1 MIRIDR
7 VPPPYLRRTRTVN
20 DVMGDVCIAL
30 CPCVVSAVW
39 FFGWAAAERLFIAA
53 VASLT
58 AARLSA
64 KTAPDLA
71 AVVTGWILCLSCPV
85 GIPLWLL
92 IGGCFFAVCVIRDGF
107 GGIGNNLFNPAMAAR
122 GVLLL
127 GFPLWMNGYTADGI
141 ASATPLVDRS
151 TPLWSLIIGQVGGS
165 MGETSVLMIAIGF
178 VWLCIRRVI
187 TVRIPLLALL
197 GFSAVIGVA
206 GESITYHLLS
216 GGLLFGAVFVFT
228 DYTTKPIT
236 RFGETV
242 FALGVGVLTALIRMF
257 GIYPE
262 GVCFAVLC
270 MNLVSPLLE
279 KGKEG
284 VTV

>member
-1 MIRIDR
+1 MIRTDR
-7 VPPPYLRRTRTVN
+7 VPPPYLRRFRTAN
-20 DVMGDVCIAL
+20 AIMGDVCIAL
-30 CPCVVSAVW
+30 CPCIVSAVW
-39 FFGWAAAERLFIAA
+39 VFGVAAAVRIWIAV

-64 KTAPDLA
+64 KTAPDWA
-71 AVVTGWILCLSCPV
+71 AVVTGLILCLSCPV
-85 GIPLWLL
+85 GVPLWLL

-127 GFPLWMNGYTADGI
+127 GFPQWMNGYSADGV

-151 TPLWSLIIGQVGGS
+151 TPLWALVTGRIGGS

-178 VWLCIRRVI
+178 AWLCIRRVI
-187 TVRIPLLALL
+187 AVRIPLLSLL
-197 GFSAVIGVA
+197 GFTAVIGIA
-206 GESITYHLLS
+206 GEPIVYHLVS

-228 DYTTKPIT
+228 DYTTKPII
-236 RFGETV
+236 RVGEV
-242 FALGVGVLTALIRMF
+242 IFALGVGVLTALMRVF

-270 MNLVSPLLE
+270 MNLIATAIR
-279 KGKEG
+279 KER
-284 VTV
+284 VTI

>member
-1 MIRIDR
+1 MRIER
-7 VPPPYLRRTRTVN
+7 IPAPHLCRTRTA
-20 DVMGDVCIAL
+20 DAVMGDVCIAL
-30 CPCVVSAVW
+30 LPCVVSAIW

-53 VASLT
+53 VSSLT
-58 AARLSA
+58 AARLTA
-64 KTAPDLA
+64 RTAPDVA
-71 AVVTGWILCLSCPV
+71 ALVTGLILCLSCPV

-107 GGIGNNLFNPAMAAR
+107 GGIGCNLFNPAMAAR
-122 GVLLL
+122 GLLLL
-127 GFPLWMNGYTADGI
+127 GFPMWMNGYSTDGV
-141 ASATPLVDRS
+141 ASATPLVDRQAS
-151 TPLWSLIIGQVGGS
+151 LWSLCVGRVDGS
-165 MGETSVLMIAIGF
+165 MGETSVWMIVIGF
-178 VWLCIRRVI
+178 VWLCVRRVI
-187 TVRIPLLALL
+187 SVRIPLLSLL
-197 GFSAVIGVA
+197 SFVAVIGIA
-206 GESITYHLLS
+206 GEPMLYHLLS

-236 RFGETV
+236 RGGEMI
-242 FALGVGVLTALIRMF
+242 FAVGVGVLTALMRVF
-257 GIYPE
+257 GVYPE